1 MNFKINLK
9 KKDISNISRRLI
21 DLEELTHWM
30 FINNIM
36 DIDESSS
43 IISNMKIVNSEKV
56 EYDIDKII
64 YFLHNINS
72 DYKNI
77 TYPTNIESIIPNN
90 FPHYNPYIK
99 DPIRTNIIL
108 PLPLP
113 TNLFS
118 DEESR
123 NINKAIDRH
132 FEPVIVK
139 GFRYISSKIKSFL
152 PKKKNILHITIKKK
166 DNETSR

>member
-9 KKDISNISRRLI
+9 KKDISNIPRRLI

-30 FINNIM
+30 FINNII

-43 IISNMKIVNSEKV
+43 IIFDMKIVNSEKV

-77 TYPTNIESIIPNN
+77 TYPTTIESIIPNN
-90 FPHYNPYIK
+90 FPYYNPYIK
-99 DPIRTNIIL
+99 DPTRINIML
-108 PLPLP
+108 PPQ
-113 TNLFS
+113 TNLFI

-139 GFRYISSKIKSFL
+139 GFRYIFSKIKSFL
-152 PKKKNILHITIKKK
+152 PKKKNIFHITIKKK